1 MAAIPGSVRLTGF
14 VAPTDSTDTY
24 PVIDPIWGI
33 DGLRSV
39 ADAATRNA
47 IPAPRRRAGMIVF
60 TQDTS
65 EYWTLLPSP
74 WAFNSTDWSLFSSG
88 GVVVVPTVAIGTN
101 IIDSIATA
109 LAADVNWELV
119 AQKAGVR
126 LSLTL
131 RTNHDGTT
139 AYYGQT
145 QIEATPGTIDITF
158 SASVSGAN
166 LRLIAVAGS
175 LGWSLRYRREYL
187 PV

>member
-39 ADAATRNA
+39 ADATARDA
-47 IPAPRRRAGMIVF
+47 IPTPRRRAGMLVF

-65 EYWTLLPSP
+65 EYWTLLPGP
-74 WAFNSTDWSLFSSG
+74 WTLAPGDWTLFSSG
-88 GVVVVPTVAIGTN
+88 GVVIVPTTAVGTN
-101 IIDSIATA
+101 VLDSISAA
-109 LAADVNWELV
+109 LAADVNWEIV

-131 RTNHDGTT
+131 RANHDGTT

-145 QIEATPGTIDITF
+145 QIQATPGTIDITF
-158 SASVSGAN
+158 SAAISAGN
-166 LRLIAVAGS
+166 LRLIMVAGS